1 MKWLKKKEFF
11 LNEAKIRDKIH
22 PRQAQEIKAVWG
34 EKWLDYE
41 EVYPTDNI
49 EQGKWKLDEEDRI
62 KVLNIFFATNMSKI
76 FEIFSNLSE
85 KFNNIIKESID
96 VDLILKNLGGDRE
109 KWETIFKD
117 INIQKPKI
125 DLMVYLYDP
134 IFKNLSVNETKASE
148 VIKRDA
154 SGKPVKDDKDEIVK
168 STKNPGDPIYS
179 NNLVNIVGFIES
191 YNRCYSDDQIEVS
204 YFRSNTHIDNL
215 ITFAKQDHNTDYRT
229 SYEIFD
235 KDVYL
240 SITHDPKD
248 ILNMSISK
256 FFSSC
261 QHLYTVGYRTR
272 VLRNVFDP
280 NSIPA
285 FLTFESPLYWGK
297 EKISDYLP
305 IARVIIRSIETFDE
319 KSKSKIFFDRAY
331 PDRLR
336 DIFWQIIEKYT
347 KNKQNGDGVQEY
359 VWSPDIDPSD
369 EGQLTEPYMDS
380 LGLKKSITI
389 GANTKNIYLSNVRD
403 WSKIKISPKLNLESI
418 VIETENIPEDLFK
431 SNLKA
436 KWIKFKFMS
445 LNDLSKFSKI
455 STESLAFDKCKIN
468 PEMLKNISDLKKLR
482 FSNCD
487 IVDLD
492 IKSLNKLEELQL
504 IYSLDEGSKISDIV
518 GDLNL
523 KELVISTDVLNN
535 PENKKFINGLKSKKV
550 IIKTLGPKI

>member
-1 MKWLKKKEFF
+1 
-11 LNEAKIRDKIH
+11 
-22 PRQAQEIKAVWG
+22 
-34 EKWLDYE
+34 
-41 EVYPTDNI
+41 
-49 EQGKWKLDEEDRI
+49 
-62 KVLNIFFATNMSKI
+62 
-76 FEIFSNLSE
+76 
-85 KFNNIIKESID
+85 
-96 VDLILKNLGGDRE
+96 
-109 KWETIFKD
+109 
-117 INIQKPKI
+117 
-125 DLMVYLYDP
+125 
-134 IFKNLSVNETKASE
+134 
-148 VIKRDA
+148 
-154 SGKPVKDDKDEIVK
+154 
-168 STKNPGDPIYS
+168 
-179 NNLVNIVGFIES
+179 
-191 YNRCYSDDQIEVS
+191 
-204 YFRSNTHIDNL
+204 
-215 ITFAKQDHNTDYRT
+215 
-229 SYEIFD
+229 
-235 KDVYL
+235 
-240 SITHDPKD
+240 
-248 ILNMSISK
+248 
-256 FFSSC
+256 
-261 QHLYTVGYRTR
+261 
-272 VLRNVFDP
+272 
-280 NSIPA
+280 
-285 FLTFESPLYWGK
+285 
-297 EKISDYLP
+297 
-305 IARVIIRSIETFDE
+305 
-319 KSKSKIFFDRAY
+319 
-331 PDRLR
+331 
-336 DIFWQIIEKYT
+336 
-347 KNKQNGDGVQEY
+347 
-359 VWSPDIDPSD
+359 
-369 EGQLTEPYMDS
+369 MDS